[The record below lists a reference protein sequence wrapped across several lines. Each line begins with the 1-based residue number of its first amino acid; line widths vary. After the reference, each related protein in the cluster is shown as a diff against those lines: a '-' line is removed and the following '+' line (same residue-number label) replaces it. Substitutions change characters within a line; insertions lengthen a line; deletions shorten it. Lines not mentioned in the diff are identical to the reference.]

1 MSLPQEP
8 PFARRNFNL
17 LVGDVSAFLIGM
29 AFLDSSTVFPLLV
42 EHLGGSQTLIGLVLG
57 GKQAMIF
64 LPTLWAAHRLTG
76 RPRYLPFLVKVAF
89 WSRACLFLAA
99 LVLWLFGARQPSLA
113 LAGFCVA
120 YLLLWLGD
128 GLGIVPWMALV
139 GRMIPTAKRGRLFA
153 STTLASALVKLGAA
167 WLVGQ
172 LLRSQLLPFTATS
185 SLLVLLAGIWMMISW
200 GFLTVL
206 REPPAPDEKQQPEP
220 AALTLGSYL
229 KTLPPF
235 LRQRPAL
242 LRLAG
247 VQTLASSTAAAM
259 PFLIGYTGRGNELAA
274 SFLNFQTLG
283 LLLTAPLWGFL
294 TDRHGPRWSLLG
306 LLSVALLAP
315 LAALSG
321 KLPLYFL
328 SYFCAGAVM
337 EGWSVSTSYLLE
349 SVGDDENQTT
359 AIAVMNAAVAPS
371 LFLPFLMG
379 FAADK
384 LGAPAA
390 FGMALALLA
399 LALLLAYGL
408 PNTRK
413 VRDPDPA

>member
-1 MSLPQEP
+1 MSSFQEP

-17 LVGDVSAFLIGM
+17 LVGDVSTFLIGM

-64 LPTLWAAHRLTG
+64 LPTLWAAHRLRG

-99 LVLWLFGARQPSLA
+99 LVLWLFGTRQPSLA

-167 WLVGQ
+167 WLVGL
-172 LLRSQLLPFTATS
+172 LLRSNLLPFAASS
-185 SLLVLLAGIWMMISW
+185 SLLVLLAGVWMMISW
-200 GFLTVL
+200 GFLAAL
-206 REPPAPDEKQQPEP
+206 REPPPQEEKPTVEP
-220 AALTLGSYL
+220 PPLALGAYL

-242 LRLAG
+242 WRLAA
-247 VQTLASSTAAAM
+247 VQTLASSTGAAM

-294 TDRHGPRWSLLG
+294 TDKLGPRRALLSLLCM
-306 LLSVALLAP
+306 ALVAP
-315 LAALSG
+315 LSALSG
-321 KLPLYFL
+321 TLSLYFVA
-328 SYFCAGAVM
+328 YFCAGAVM
-337 EGWSVSTSYLLE
+337 EGWSVSTNYLLE

-379 FAADK
+379 LAAEK
-384 LGAPAA
+384 LGPPAA
-390 FGMALALLA
+390 FGMALTLLTLA
-399 LALLLAYGL
+399 LFIARGL

-413 VRDPDPA
+413 VRDTNPA